1 MQKTTKISFVALALM
16 SFGAL
21 YAQARPAKCLLAV
34 NDSIYIDG
42 PCDFRPLT
50 GKSGDFQ
57 ITSADGLYFAY
68 LYVEKDGNGT
78 GHWNEE
84 PGAGHAHTP
93 LGPLTRDGACWK
105 SDTVKLCAW

>member
-1 MQKTTKISFVALALM
+1 M
-16 SFGAL
+16 SKRFTSLVFAAILIAASGQT
-21 YAQARPAKCLLAV
+21 AQARTAKCLLEVDGKAF
-34 NDSIYIDG
+34 IDG
-42 PCDFRPLT
+42 QCDFRPLT

-68 LYVEKDGNGT
+68 LYVEKGRNGT